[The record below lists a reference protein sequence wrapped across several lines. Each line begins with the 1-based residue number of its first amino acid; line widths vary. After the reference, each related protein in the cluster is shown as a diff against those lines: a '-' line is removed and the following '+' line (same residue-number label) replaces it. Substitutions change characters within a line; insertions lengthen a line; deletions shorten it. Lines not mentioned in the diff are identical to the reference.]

1 MEIIT
6 TTKMETTA
14 QYCCFRTDG
23 KKNTHT
29 QKQMLSNRIDDNNKH
44 QVEWSENGTTSIVR
58 QRKLEEQK
66 RRHQL

>member
-6 TTKMETTA
+6 TTKMETVVLF
-14 QYCCFRTDG
+14 QNGRR
-23 KKNTHT
+23 KKNTHTHT